1 MNRHVLG
8 IDIGGTNSALGIVN
22 ARGEILATGNIS
34 TRGHRDFTTFTRA
47 LLDETRRICRE
58 ASLDMPV
65 AIGVGAPSG
74 NIKNGMIERTANL
87 EWPTPLPAAKI
98 MSETFGLPVAVSN
111 DANAA
116 AIGEMTYG
124 AARGLDD
131 FIMITLGTGVGSG
144 VVCDGRLITGREGL
158 AGELGHIIVRRGGR
172 QCGCGRKGCLETYTS
187 ATGVVRTIR
196 EMLAEK
202 PDEPTALRSIPD
214 AELTSLAA
222 YEAAMAG
229 DALARRVFEFTGT
242 VLGEA
247 LADFASFTSPK
258 AFVLFGGLARSGEL
272 LLNPLRKAFE
282 ENALFFHTGGKVDI
296 LLSELPSANA
306 ALLGASAIAWQ
317 ALN

>member
-1 MNRHVLG
+1 
-8 IDIGGTNSALGIVN
+8 
-22 ARGEILATGNIS
+22 
-34 TRGHRDFTTFTRA
+34 
-47 LLDETRRICRE
+47 
-58 ASLDMPV
+58 
-65 AIGVGAPSG
+65 
-74 NIKNGMIERTANL
+74 MIERTANL

-98 MSETFGLPVAVSN
+98 LSEIFGLPVAVSN

-124 AARGLDD
+124 AARGLTD

-158 AGELGHIIVRRGGR
+158 AGELGHIIIRRNGR
-172 QCGCGRKGCLETYTS
+172 PCGCGRRGCLETYTS
-187 ATGVVRTIR
+187 ATGVVTTIR
-196 EMLAEK
+196 QMLADN
-202 PDEPTALRSIPD
+202 PDEPSSLRSIPD
-214 AELTSLAA
+214 DQLTSLAA

-229 DALARRVFEFTGT
+229 DPLARRVFDFTGT

-272 LLNPLRKAFE
+272 LLAPLRKAFE

-296 LLSELPSANA
+296 LLSQLPSAHA

-317 ALN
+317 A